1 MVDQV
6 GCCLHNGPHRVE
18 GTRPL
23 GSVEW
28 SSLKYDGVKL
38 LEWSPKVEWTCFS
51 WSAPSYVLELGAIA
65 GVKPNLKASKNID
78 NPYLIFI

>member
-18 GTRPL
+18 GSEPL

-38 LEWSPKVEWTCFS
+38 LEWSPKVEWNL
-51 WSAPSYVLELGAIA
+51 WSRAAFLEVELSQTD
-65 GVKPNLKASKNID
+65 PNCSTGSHHD
-78 NPYLIFI
+78 